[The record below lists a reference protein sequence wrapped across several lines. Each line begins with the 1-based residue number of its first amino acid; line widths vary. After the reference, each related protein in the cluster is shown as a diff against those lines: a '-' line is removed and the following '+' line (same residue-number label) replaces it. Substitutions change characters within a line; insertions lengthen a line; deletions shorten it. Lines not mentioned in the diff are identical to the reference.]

1 MKFAQRVTQITP
13 SATLAVK
20 RAADELKRRGISVI
34 DLGPGEPDF
43 PTPEHIKR
51 AAEEALAQNFTKYTA
66 ETGIW
71 ELRDAIAQKYN
82 RAYGT
87 RYAAEN
93 VLVTSGAKQALYNIA
108 VALFEPGDEV
118 LIPVPYWVSFP
129 EQIKLVG
136 AKPVLIQ
143 PERDFYLSAD
153 LIQEYITQHTK
164 ALILNSPNNPA
175 GTVLGRTQ
183 LHKIIELAQRHQL
196 WVIYDECYEKFLYD
210 GEHVSAVEF
219 DTERTI
225 AVSSASKTYAMTG
238 WRVGWSVAPTE
249 LTQAMAAIQ
258 SHTTSH
264 PSSISQKAALAALTG
279 DQSCIAQMLAEYRRR
294 REFVLHELR
303 TIEGMEFTVPQ
314 GAFFVFPNVER
325 CFNGQITNS
334 AEFARYLLESVHVAV
349 VPGAAF
355 GAEGFIRISY
365 ATSLEQLREGLK
377 RLREGIAQL
386 RSDPAVQD

>member
-1 MKFAQRVTQITP
+1 MKLSHRVMQITP
-13 SATLAVK
+13 SATMAVK
-20 RAADELKRRGISVI
+20 RAADELKRRGMSVI

-71 ELRDAIAQKYN
+71 ELRDTIAQKYN
-82 RAYGT
+82 RDYGT
-87 RYAAEN
+87 HYTAEN

-108 VALFEPGDEV
+108 AALFEPGDEV
-118 LIPVPYWVSFP
+118 LIPIPYWVSFP

-136 AKPVLIQ
+136 AKPVFIHTAKNFQ
-143 PERDFYLSAD
+143 LSAQ
-153 LIQEYITQHTK
+153 LVKEHITPRTR

-175 GTVLGRTQ
+175 GTVLSRKDLQ
-183 LHKIIELAQRHQL
+183 EIVALARRHRL
-196 WVIYDECYEKFLYD
+196 FVIYDECYEKFFYE

-219 DTERTI
+219 DTEGVI

-238 WRVGWSVAPTE
+238 WRVGWSVAPKE
-249 LTQAMAAIQ
+249 LTRAMATIQ

-264 PSSISQKAALAALTG
+264 PTSISQRAALAAITG
-279 DQSCIAQMLAEYRRR
+279 DQSCVERMLAEYRRR
-294 REFVLHELR
+294 RECVLDELR
-303 TIEGMEFTVPQ
+303 AMDGLEFVVPQ
-314 GAFFVFPNVER
+314 GAFFIFPDVSRFFNEKIQNSVEL
-325 CFNGQITNS
+325 
-334 AEFARYLLESVHVAV
+334 ARYLLEEAHVAV

-355 GAEGFIRISY
+355 GADGHVRISY

-377 RLREGIAQL
+377 RFREGLAAL
-386 RSDPAVQD
+386 RSLGVRA

>member
-1 MKFAQRVTQITP
+1 MKLAQRVAQITP
-13 SATLAVK
+13 SATMAVK
-20 RAADELKRRGISVI
+20 RAADELKRHGIDVI

-82 RAYGT
+82 REYGT
-87 RYAAEN
+87 HYAAEN

-108 VALFEPGDEV
+108 AALLEPDDEV
-118 LIPVPYWVSFP
+118 LIPIPYWVSFP

-136 AKPVLIQ
+136 AKPVLVQ
-143 PERDFYLSAD
+143 PERDFRLSAD
-153 LIQEYITQHTK
+153 RVKEYITKHTK

-175 GTVLGRTQ
+175 GTVLDRKQ
-183 LHKIIELAQRHQL
+183 LHKIIELAQRHKL

-219 DTERTI
+219 DTDRVI
-225 AVSSASKTYAMTG
+225 AVSSVSKTYAMTG

-249 LTQAMAAIQ
+249 LTRAMATIQ
-258 SHTTSH
+258 GHTTSH

-279 DQSCIAQMLAEYRRR
+279 DQSCVAQMLAEYRRR

-303 TIEGMEFTVPQ
+303 TIDGMEFAVPQ

-334 AEFARYLLESVHVAV
+334 AEFARYLLESAHVAV

-377 RLREGIAQL
+377 RLREGVVRL
-386 RSDPAVQD
+386 RDE

>member
-1 MKFAQRVTQITP
+1 MKLAQRVTQITP
-13 SATLAVK
+13 SATMAVK
-20 RAADELKRRGISVI
+20 RAADELKRRGVGVI

-82 RAYGT
+82 RDYGT
-87 RYAAEN
+87 HYTAEN

-108 VALFEPGDEV
+108 AALFEPSDEV

-136 AKPVLIQ
+136 ARPIFIHTAK
-143 PERDFYLSAD
+143 DFQLSAE
-153 LIQEYITQHTK
+153 LVKEHITSRTR
-164 ALILNSPNNPA
+164 AIILNSPNNPA
-175 GTVLGRTQ
+175 GTVLGRKDLQ
-183 LHKIIELAQRHQL
+183 EIIELAQRHQL
-196 WVIYDECYEKFLYD
+196 FVIYDECYEKFLYE

-219 DTERTI
+219 DSNYVI
-225 AVSSASKTYAMTG
+225 AVNSASKTYAMTG
-238 WRVGWSVAPTE
+238 WRLGWSVAPKE

-258 SHTTSH
+258 SHLTSH
-264 PSSISQKAALAALTG
+264 PTSISQKAALAALTG
-279 DQSCIAQMLAEYRRR
+279 DQSCVERMLSEYRKR
-294 REFVLHELR
+294 REFVLSELGK
-303 TIEGMEFTVPQ
+303 IEGLDFAIPQ
-314 GAFFVFPNVER
+314 GAFYVFPDVSNFFDGNVK
-325 CFNGQITNS
+325 NS
-334 AEFARYLLESVHVAV
+334 VDLARHLLEEAHVAV

-355 GAEGFIRISY
+355 GADSHVRISY

-377 RLREGIAQL
+377 RFREGLAAL
-386 RSDPAVQD
+386 RSLEVRA

>member
-1 MKFAQRVTQITP
+1 MKLAQRVVQITP
-13 SATLAVK
+13 SATMAVK
-20 RAADELKRRGISVI
+20 RAADALKRQGIDVI

-43 PTPEHIKR
+43 PTPAHIKR
-51 AAEEALAQNFTKYTA
+51 AAEEALAHNFTKYTA

-82 RAYGT
+82 RDYGT
-87 RYAAEN
+87 RYSVEN

-108 VALFEPGDEV
+108 AALLEPGDEV
-118 LIPVPYWVSFP
+118 LIPIPYWVSFP

-143 PERDFYLSAD
+143 RERDFQLSAD
-153 LIQEYITQHTK
+153 LIREHITKHTK

-175 GTVLGRTQ
+175 GTVLDRKQ
-183 LHKIIELAQRHQL
+183 LHEIIELAQQYTL

-219 DTERTI
+219 DTERVI

-238 WRVGWSVAPTE
+238 WRLGWSVAPQE
-249 LTQAMAAIQ
+249 LTHAMATIQ
-258 SHTTSH
+258 GHTTSH
-264 PSSISQKAALAALTG
+264 PSSVSQKAALAALTG
-279 DQSCIAQMLAEYRRR
+279 DQSCVAQMLAEYRRR
-294 REFVLHELR
+294 REFVLRELGSLDG
-303 TIEGMEFTVPQ
+303 IEFTVPQ

-325 CFNGQITNS
+325 VFNGRITNS
-334 AEFARYLLESVHVAV
+334 AEFARYLLESAHVAV

-377 RLREGIAQL
+377 RLREGVVRL
-386 RSDPAVQD
+386 RDE

>member
-1 MKFAQRVTQITP
+1 MKLAQRVTQITP
-13 SATLAVK
+13 SATMAVK
-20 RAADELKRRGISVI
+20 RAADELKRQGMSVI

-82 RAYGT
+82 RDYGT
-87 RYAAEN
+87 HYTADN

-108 VALFEPGDEV
+108 AALFEPGDEV
-118 LIPVPYWVSFP
+118 LIPIPYWVSFP

-136 AKPVLIQ
+136 AKPVFIHTAKNFQ
-143 PERDFYLSAD
+143 LSAE
-153 LIQEYITQHTK
+153 LVKEHITPRTR

-175 GTVLGRTQ
+175 GTVLSRKDLQ
-183 LHKIIELAQRHQL
+183 EIVALARRHRL
-196 WVIYDECYEKFLYD
+196 FVIYDECYEKFLYE

-219 DTERTI
+219 DTEHVI

-238 WRVGWSVAPTE
+238 WRVGWSIAPKE
-249 LTQAMAAIQ
+249 LTRAMATIQ

-264 PSSISQKAALAALTG
+264 PTSISQRAALAAITG
-279 DQSCIAQMLAEYRRR
+279 DQSCVERMLAEYRRR
-294 REFVLHELR
+294 RECVLDELR
-303 TIEGMEFTVPQ
+303 AMDGLEFVVPQ
-314 GAFFVFPNVER
+314 GAFFIFPDVSRFFNEKIQNSVEL
-325 CFNGQITNS
+325 
-334 AEFARYLLESVHVAV
+334 ARYLLEEAHVAV

-355 GAEGFIRISY
+355 GADGHVRISY

-377 RLREGIAQL
+377 RFREGLAAL
-386 RSDPAVQD
+386 RSLGVRA

>member
-1 MKFAQRVTQITP
+1 MKLAERVTQITP
-13 SATLAVK
+13 SATMAVK
-20 RAADELKRRGISVI
+20 RAADELKRRGVDVI

-51 AAEEALAQNFTKYTA
+51 AAQEALAQNFTKYTA

-82 RAYGT
+82 REYRT
-87 RYAAEN
+87 HYTAEN

-108 VALFEPGDEV
+108 AALLEPGDEV
-118 LIPVPYWVSFP
+118 LIPIPYWVSFP

-143 PERDFYLSAD
+143 PKGDFQVSAD
-153 LIQEYITQHTK
+153 LIKEYMTQRTK

-175 GTVLGRTQ
+175 GVVLDRKQ
-183 LHKIIELAQRHQL
+183 LQKIVELAQHHRL
-196 WVIYDECYEKFLYD
+196 WVIYDECYEKFLYE
-210 GEHVSAVEF
+210 GEHVSVVEC
-219 DTERTI
+219 DTERAI

-238 WRVGWSVAPTE
+238 WRIGWSVAPKE
-249 LTQAMAAIQ
+249 LTQAMAAVQ

-264 PSSISQKAALAALTG
+264 PSSISQKAAVAALTG
-279 DQSCIAQMLAEYRRR
+279 DQSCVQQMLAEYRKR
-294 REFVLHELR
+294 REFVLRELR
-303 TIEGMEFTVPQ
+303 AIDGIEFTVPQ

-325 CFNGQITNS
+325 FFNEQIKNS
-334 AEFARYLLESVHVAV
+334 VDLARFLLERHHVAV

-355 GAEGFIRISY
+355 GAEGYMRISY

-377 RLREGIAQL
+377 RLREGLAQL
-386 RSDPAVQD
+386 YE

>member
-1 MKFAQRVTQITP
+1 MKLAQRVTQITP
-13 SATLAVK
+13 SATMAVK
-20 RAADELKRRGISVI
+20 RAADELKRQGMSVI

-82 RAYGT
+82 RDYGT
-87 RYAAEN
+87 HYTADN

-108 VALFEPGDEV
+108 AALFEPGDEV
-118 LIPVPYWVSFP
+118 LIPIPYWVSFP

-136 AKPVLIQ
+136 AKPVFIHTAKNFQ
-143 PERDFYLSAD
+143 LSAE
-153 LIQEYITQHTK
+153 LVKEHITPRTR

-175 GTVLGRTQ
+175 GTVLSRKDLQ
-183 LHKIIELAQRHQL
+183 EIVALAQRHKL
-196 WVIYDECYEKFLYD
+196 FVIYDECYEKFLYE
-210 GEHVSAVEF
+210 GKHVSAVEL
-219 DTERTI
+219 DTEGVI

-238 WRVGWSVAPTE
+238 WRVGWSVAPKE
-249 LTQAMAAIQ
+249 LTRAMATIQ

-264 PSSISQKAALAALTG
+264 PTSISQRAALAAITG
-279 DQSCIAQMLAEYRRR
+279 DQSCVERMLAEYRRR
-294 REFVLHELR
+294 RECVLDELR
-303 TIEGMEFTVPQ
+303 AMDGLEFVVPQ
-314 GAFFVFPNVER
+314 GAFFIFPDVSRFFNEKIQNSVEL
-325 CFNGQITNS
+325 
-334 AEFARYLLESVHVAV
+334 ARYLLEEAHVAV

-355 GAEGFIRISY
+355 GADGHVRISY

-377 RLREGIAQL
+377 RFREGLAAL
-386 RSDPAVQD
+386 RSLGVRA

>member
-1 MKFAQRVTQITP
+1 MKLAQRVTQITP
-13 SATLAVK
+13 SATMAVK
-20 RAADELKRRGISVI
+20 RAADELKRQGMSVI

-82 RAYGT
+82 RDYGT
-87 RYAAEN
+87 HYTADN

-108 VALFEPGDEV
+108 AALFEPGDEV
-118 LIPVPYWVSFP
+118 LIPIPYWVSFP

-136 AKPVLIQ
+136 AKPVFIHTAKNFQ
-143 PERDFYLSAD
+143 LSAE
-153 LIQEYITQHTK
+153 LVKEHITPRTR

-175 GTVLGRTQ
+175 GTVLSRKDLQ
-183 LHKIIELAQRHQL
+183 EIVALAQRHQL
-196 WVIYDECYEKFLYD
+196 FVIYDECYEKFLYE
-210 GEHVSAVEF
+210 GKHVSAVEL
-219 DTERTI
+219 DTEGVI

-238 WRVGWSVAPTE
+238 WRVGWSIAPKE
-249 LTQAMAAIQ
+249 LTRAMATIQ

-264 PSSISQKAALAALTG
+264 PTSISQRAALAAITG
-279 DQSCIAQMLAEYRRR
+279 DQSCVERMLAEYRRR
-294 REFVLHELR
+294 RECVLDELR
-303 TIEGMEFTVPQ
+303 AMDGLEFVVPQ
-314 GAFFVFPNVER
+314 GAFFIFPDVSRFFNEKIQNSVEL
-325 CFNGQITNS
+325 
-334 AEFARYLLESVHVAV
+334 ARYLLEEAHVAV

-355 GAEGFIRISY
+355 GADGHVRISY

-377 RLREGIAQL
+377 RFREGLAAL
-386 RSDPAVQD
+386 RSLGVRA